1 MVLNLRPPEEAEV
14 ERGVAA
20 AVEGGAVR
28 VKDVP
33 PHLGHAS
40 RVVAD
45 DVAQVPRLNGE
56 FGDVN
61 AWYLIL

>member
-1 MVLNLRPPEEAEV
+1 MLNCRPPEEAEV

-28 VKDVP
+28 VEDVP
-33 PHLGHAS
+33 PHLGHAR

-45 DVAQVPRLNGE
+45 YVAQVPRLNAY
-56 FGDVN
+56 FLNVYSRY
-61 AWYLIL
+61 WTL

>member
-1 MVLNLRPPEEAEV
+1 M
-14 ERGVAA
+14 AA

-28 VKDVP
+28 VEDVP

-40 RVVAD
+40 RVVAY

-56 FGDVN
+56 LGDVN
-61 AWYLIL
+61 AW

>member
-1 MVLNLRPPEEAEV
+1 M
-14 ERGVAA
+14 AA

-28 VKDVP
+28 VEDVP

-56 FGDVN
+56 LGDVN
-61 AWYLIL
+61 AW